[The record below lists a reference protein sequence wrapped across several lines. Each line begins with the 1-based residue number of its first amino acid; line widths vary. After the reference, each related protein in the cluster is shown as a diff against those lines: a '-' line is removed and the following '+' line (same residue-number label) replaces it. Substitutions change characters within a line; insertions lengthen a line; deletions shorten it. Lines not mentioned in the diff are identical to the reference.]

1 MRNLILSLV
10 IVTVSI
16 LNLSAQDT
24 LITNVRNM
32 VVGAEDLTERID
44 YTIVIDSNF
53 TKVRFIG
60 KKKNT
65 SFEVKL
71 VSLEE
76 SVSDGSFKLLTFNT
90 EYTDKLTILYDRN
103 EISIVSIEKN
113 EDIYTNFL
121 FSDIVKNFPKAKN

>member
-53 TKVRFIG
+53 TKVRFIS

>member
-10 IVTVSI
+10 IATVSI